1 MTGLIA
7 ITLCCLANSVTG
19 PVAGV
24 RHRIASQLLDGLSQ
38 WWQMPALLLGGLAV
52 VAFVIWTYRR
62 DAVDCPRPVRV
73 GLALLRLG
81 AFAALAVAALDFER
95 TSEREIVQPSRVAV
109 LVDAS
114 ASMTLTDD
122 REPTRL
128 TQAID
133 LLESGGLLEEL
144 RARHEVAL
152 WRFDAAAER
161 IALVPQQSGAGE
173 PPVLD
178 DSTRDRLVARGIETR
193 IGDAVNRVLAD
204 EPAATLAGIILLSD
218 GANNAGADPAA
229 AAAKVTAAAVA
240 IQAVG
245 IGSAT
250 LPPNVRIAD
259 LVAPARVFPGDRFA
273 VTAFLQA
280 QEFAGRT
287 VRVELREGTAGWDT
301 AGGETGGEFD
311 AAVGTRSL
319 RRLDAIDVVLGADGE
334 LTPVRFDVP
343 GLPRPGRRS
352 LVVRVTPPAED
363 RRPADDVQTAEIEV
377 VDRVTRVLLMAGG
390 PGREYQFLRNVL
402 DRDRSCAVDVLLGT
416 RPEGD
421 APESAGRPGGT
432 LLAGFPDSADQLDRY
447 DAIVAIDYDWRRLD
461 QAARDRLER
470 WVAREAGG
478 LVLMAGGV
486 FMESWLSDPRMQT
499 IRSLHPLELRRPN
512 QLSGAGM
519 AATERPRPLVFTRDG
534 AEAEFLWLASGRVA
548 SEVAWSGFPG
558 LYACFEGGP
567 PKPGATVYA
576 ELAAAGVGGVQPA
589 IVGQLYGSGSVL
601 YVGSAELWRLR
612 SLDQAA
618 HERIVTQ
625 VVRHVAQGRLLRGAR
640 QGRLLVDR
648 ERAAVG
654 SSVVIRIVLPEGSP
668 AAAQKPTAGI
678 VRGPDGGQLSLPLVA
693 EPGRSDVLRGSLMI
707 TREGLWQVDVS
718 LPGTTEPLSRRIQ
731 GTLPDRELARPKL
744 DRALLERVTAA
755 TGGTVMFLD
764 DTPWSPAAAAALV
777 AAIPDRS
784 RRDYELGAADQDFK
798 RRLNTLLL
806 ATGVGLLCLEWIG
819 RRLVRLA

>member
-1 MTGLIA
+1 MMPLIA
-7 ITLCCLANSVTG
+7 TTVCCLATSVAG

-24 RHRIASQLLDGLSQ
+24 RHRVASRLLDGLSQ
-38 WWQMPALLLGGLAV
+38 WWQMPALLFGGLAV

-62 DAVDCPRPVRV
+62 DAIDCPRPLRI
-73 GLALLRLG
+73 GLAILRLG

-122 REPTRL
+122 RESTRL
-128 TQAID
+128 TQTLD
-133 LLESGGLLEEL
+133 LLEGGGLLEGL
-144 RARHEVAL
+144 LARHEVAL
-152 WRFDAAAER
+152 WRFDGAAER
-161 IALVPQQSGAGE
+161 IAVVPQQSGGE
-173 PPVLD
+173 EPLLLD
-178 DSTRDRLVARGIETR
+178 EATRDRLVARGIETR

-204 EPAATLAGIILLSD
+204 EPAATLAGIVLLSD
-218 GANNAGADPAA
+218 GANNAGTDPAA
-229 AAAKVTAAAVA
+229 AAAKATAAAVA

-273 VTAFLQA
+273 VTAYLQA

-287 VRVELREGTAGWDT
+287 VRVELGEGTAGGDPAAGD
-301 AGGETGGEFD
+301 AGGESD
-311 AAVGTRSL
+311 AAASARSL
-319 RRLDAIDVVLGADGE
+319 RRLDSLDVLLGTDGE

-363 RRPADDVQTAEIEV
+363 RRPADDVQTTDIEV
-377 VDRVTRVLLMAGG
+377 VDRVTRVLLMTGG

-402 DRDRSCAVDVLLGT
+402 DRDRSFAVDVLLGT
-416 RPEGD
+416 RPGGD
-421 APESAGRPGGT
+421 APESAGQMGGT
-432 LLAGFPDSADQLDRY
+432 LLAAFPDSADQLDRY

-486 FMESWLSDPRMQT
+486 FMEPWLSDPRMQA
-499 IRSLHPLELRRPN
+499 IRSLHPLELRRPI

-534 AEAEFLWLASGRVA
+534 AEAEFLWLAPGRAA
-548 SEVAWSGFPG
+548 SEAAWSGFPG
-558 LYACFEGGP
+558 LHACFASGP

-576 ELAAAGVGGVQPA
+576 ELAAAGVGSMQPA

-601 YVGSAELWRLR
+601 YVGTAELWRLR

-618 HERIVTQ
+618 HERLVTQ
-625 VVRHVAQGRLLRGAR
+625 VVRHVAHGRLLRGAR

-654 SSVVIRIVLPEGSP
+654 SSVVIRVVLPEVNPGM
-668 AAAQKPTAGI
+668 AQQPLACV
-678 VRGPDGGQLSLPLVA
+678 VRGPDGGQLSLPLVT
-693 EPGRSDVLRGSLMI
+693 EPGRSDVLRGSLVMN
-707 TREGLWQVDVS
+707 REGSWQLEVR
-718 LPGTTEPLSRRIQ
+718 LPGTTEPLTRRIQ

-744 DRALLERVTAA
+744 DRPLLEHVTAV
-755 TGGTVMFLD
+755 TGGTVVFLD
-764 DTPWSPAAAAALV
+764 DTPWSPAATAALV
-777 AAIPDRS
+777 AALPDRS
-784 RRDYELGAADQDFK
+784 RRDYESGAADQDFK
-798 RRLNTLLL
+798 RRLNMLLL